1 MKPFP
6 VVIGYIYPSIK
17 EPSMRK
23 VLFGLLGLILVSQVN
38 AQESGSDFQQQAEK
52 LTALLYHIENSY
64 VDSVSTEKLV
74 DDAIRVVLDDLDP
87 HSVYIPAK
95 DVQKANEGLEGNF
108 EGIGIQ
114 FNILRDTIT
123 VVSPIAGGPSE
134 KLGIMAGDKIVTI
147 DGELVAG
154 NGVTN
159 SDVTSKLRGDKG
171 TKVAVGI
178 KRKGNKKS
186 LDFEIIRDKI
196 PIYSLDASY
205 MATDKIGY
213 IKLNRF
219 AKTTMTEFYT
229 AMNELKSEGME
240 DLILDLQGNGG
251 GMLETSIQLAD
262 QFLKSGELIV
272 YTEGRSYPRRDAK
285 ATSSGNFESGR
296 LIVLIDEGSASAS
309 EIVSGAI
316 QDWDR
321 GLVMGRRSFGKGL
334 VQRPIPLPDG
344 SSVRLTIQKYYTPS
358 GRCIQ
363 KPYDDGS
370 DAYHME
376 KYERYGNGELM
387 SLDSIDTPDSLKFYT
402 DMKRVVYGGGGI
414 TPDVFVPID
423 TTQSSELNSN
433 LIRKGIMN
441 SFAITY
447 TNSHRNKLMKTYPDA
462 QAFDKGVDMD
472 AVIADF
478 KKYSEKEDE
487 EIEWTDEDYAISE
500 NMIKGRLK
508 AIIARNLWDYSA
520 YYQLFNPYWP
530 TYQRAIEVLE
540 DGNYDAYKLAEN

>member
-1 MKPFP
+1 
-6 VVIGYIYPSIK
+6 
-17 EPSMRK
+17 MRK
-23 VLFGLLGLILVSQVN
+23 VLIGLFGLIVISQVN
-38 AQESGSDFQQQAEK
+38 AQESGSDFQKQAEK

-64 VDSVSTEKLV
+64 VDSVSTEELV
-74 DDAIRVVLDDLDP
+74 DDAIREVLEDLDP

-95 DVQKANEGLEGNF
+95 DVKKANESLEGNF

-123 VVSPIAGGPSE
+123 VVSPISGGPSE

-171 TKVAVGI
+171 TKVVVGI
-178 KRKGNKKS
+178 KRRGTKKA
-186 LDFEIIRDKI
+186 LEFEIIRDKI

-205 MATDKIGY
+205 MATDKVGY

-219 AKTTMTEFYT
+219 AKTTMSEFYS
-229 AMNELKSEGME
+229 AMSELKAAGME

-285 ATSSGNFESGR
+285 ATAAGNFETGR
-296 LIVLIDEGSASAS
+296 LVVLIDEGSASAS
-309 EIVSGAI
+309 EIVSGAV

-321 GLVMGRRSFGKGL
+321 GLVVGRRSFGKGL

-363 KPYDDGS
+363 KPYSDGS
-370 DAYHME
+370 TAYHME
-376 KYERYGNGELM
+376 KYDRYSNGELW
-387 SLDSIDTPDSLKFYT
+387 SLDSLDFPDSLKYFT
-402 DMKRVVYGGGGI
+402 DHDRIVYGGGGI

-423 TTQSSELNSN
+423 TTQSSDLNSD
-433 LIRKGIMN
+433 LIRKGVMN

-447 TNSHRNKLMKTYPDA
+447 TNQHRKEFLKKFPDVTA
-462 QAFDKGVDMD
+462 YNQGIEMD
-472 AVIADF
+472 PIIKDF
-478 KKYSEKEDE
+478 KKYTEKEEE
-487 EIEWTDEDYAISE
+487 EIEWTDEDYAVSE
-500 NMIKGRLK
+500 QMIKGRLK

-520 YYQLFNPYWP
+520 YYQIFNPYWP
-530 TYQRAIEVLE
+530 TYKRALEVLE
-540 DGNYDAYKLAEN
+540 DGNYDTYKLAKN